1 MFIGDHYWFFTD
13 ISMTKLL
20 RKAGFDLVSSSYISK
35 SVDLDVI
42 TSRLSDNWQ
51 PYNLGRFGK
60 LLRKIIM
67 KTGIENIRITI
78 NLFDTKLYIAR
89 PQ

>member
-20 RKAGFDLVSSSYISK
+20 RKAGFDLISSSYTSK
-35 SVDLDVI
+35 TVDLDVI
-42 TSRLSDNWQ
+42 TSRLSDDWQ
-51 PYNLGRFGK
+51 PHNLGKLGK

-67 KTGIENIRITI
+67 KTGLGNIRITI
-78 NLFDTKLYIAR
+78 NLFDTKLYIAM